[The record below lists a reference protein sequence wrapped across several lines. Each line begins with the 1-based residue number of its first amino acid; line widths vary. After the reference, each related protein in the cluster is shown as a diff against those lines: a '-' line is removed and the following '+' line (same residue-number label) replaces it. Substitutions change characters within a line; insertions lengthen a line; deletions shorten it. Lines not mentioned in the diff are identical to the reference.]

1 MLAIRRGWPPPVPC
15 WTGPMFETAT
25 SPRVFATPLGVDFC
39 ASLIDGL
46 DEALSGQGPEA
57 LARVEIHVANARM
70 QRRLQA
76 LYMQRGSGLL
86 PRIRP
91 VLSLCETADM
101 EGLPPAMTPLALR
114 LELAQLIAGL
124 IDAEPDIAPR
134 AALYALADSLADF
147 MGEMAEEGVTPAS
160 IASLDMGAHSDH
172 WTRAQEFLGIA
183 AKVLAADHRPTPEAR
198 QDAIVSRLIAAW
210 RRAPPR
216 HPVIVAGSTGS
227 RRATFRLM
235 EAVAQLPQGAVVLPG
250 LDRDMPPA
258 IWTGLLTEGPSGMSG
273 QDHPQYRLA
282 RFLVT
287 VGLIPSDVPMW
298 GRALPAVPHRN
309 AVVSLALRP
318 APVTDQWR
326 MEGPRLADVAGAMA
340 GVTLLEAPSP
350 QMEATAIALRLR
362 AAAETG
368 QRAALVTPDRRL
380 ARKVTAQLDR
390 WRIRPDDSAGEVLAQ
405 TAPGRFLRQVA
416 EAATAPVTA
425 EALVALLKHPLCHTG
440 ADRNIHKLRTSD
452 LELKAL
458 RRGLAFPTRTAV
470 MDWAETRHDDPGA
483 RAWAAW
489 LGDHLLDAISRNPMP
504 LATRVE
510 AHRIRAEALAAGPGL
525 SGSGALYDKE
535 PGAQA
540 ARLMAD
546 LDSDAAFGGPMSA
559 RDYADFFA
567 ALTADR
573 EVRFA
578 MRPHADVL
586 IWGTQEARVQGA
598 DVTILAGLNE
608 GTWPGAA
615 EVDPWL
621 NRPLRAEVG
630 LRLPDRVIGLSA
642 HDFQQGI
649 AGAEVWLSRSR
660 RDDETDTVPSRW
672 LNRLVNLLGGASEAS
687 AKALEGMRQRGQGW
701 LAMAQALTC
710 TEARIPPAPRPAPA
724 PQTDRLPHLSV
735 TDVERLVRDP
745 YAIYAKRILHLS
757 PLDPL
762 RASPDARLRGNL
774 IHKVMEAFIKIT
786 PDDLPPDADRLFM
799 GLAEKILAQEAPWPA
814 ARLLWKARIARV
826 LPWYL
831 AVEADLRKLA
841 SPWVVEEKKRWEV
854 PGLSLTLSGMADRI
868 DLTPDGDVAIY
879 DYKTG
884 AVPTEK
890 QAREFNKQL
899 LLEGLMARGGAFADR
914 PLKLRRLAYIGLGTR
929 PEIRDEP
936 VDDAGLD
943 EIAAGLATLVDH
955 YRRADVGFTSRR
967 SVLEIRFE
975 GTYDHLARL
984 GEWDET
990 MDAVVIPV
998 GGRRDG

>member
-1 MLAIRRGWPPPVPC
+1 
-15 WTGPMFETAT
+15 MFDPSTA
-25 SPRVFATPLGVDFC
+25 PRVFATPLGVDFC

-46 DEALSGQGPEA
+46 DVALAGHGPEE
-57 LARVEIHVANARM
+57 LARVDIHVANARM

-76 LYMQRGSGLL
+76 LYTQRGPGLL

-91 VLSLCETADM
+91 VLSLSETADM
-101 EGLPPAMTPLALR
+101 EGLPPAKTPLALR

-124 IDAEPDIAPR
+124 IDANPDLAPR
-134 AALYALADSLADF
+134 AAIYDLADSLADF
-147 MGEMAEEGVTPAS
+147 MGEMAEEGVTPAD
-160 IASLDMGAHSDH
+160 IAALDMGDHSHH
-172 WTRAQEFLGIA
+172 WARAQAFLGIA
-183 AKVLAADHRPTPEAR
+183 ATVMAADDRPTPEAR
-198 QDAIVSRLIAAW
+198 QDAIVTRLIAAW
-210 RRAPPR
+210 RRDPPR

-235 EAVAQLPQGAVVLPG
+235 EAVAQLPQGAVILPG
-250 LDRDMPPA
+250 LDRDLPDT
-258 IWTGLLTEGPSGMSG
+258 IWDRLLADGSSGMSG

-282 RFLVT
+282 RFLDA
-287 VGLIPSDVPMW
+287 LSIPPRDVPLW
-298 GRALPAVPHRN
+298 GRATPAEPQRN

-326 MEGPRLADVAGAMA
+326 LEGPHLVDVAGAMT

-350 QMEATAIALRLR
+350 QVEATAIALRLR
-362 AAAETG
+362 AAVETG

-390 WRIRPDDSAGEVLAQ
+390 WRILPDDSAGQVLAQ

-416 EAATAPVTA
+416 DAATGPMTA

-440 ADRNIHKLRTSD
+440 AERGEHLRRTRD
-452 LELKAL
+452 LELQAL
-458 RRGLAFPTRTAV
+458 RRGLAFPTRAALAAWAEARETDPRAR
-470 MDWAETRHDDPGA
+470 DWAT
-483 RAWAAW
+483 W
-489 LGDHLLDAISRNPMP
+489 LGDHLLNEVTRKPMP
-504 LATRVE
+504 LADRVA
-510 AHRIRAEALAAGPGL
+510 AHRLCAEALAAGPVQP
-525 SGSGALYDKE
+525 GSGELYDKE
-535 PGAQA
+535 PGVQA
-540 ARLMAD
+540 ARLMSD
-546 LDSDAAFGGPMSA
+546 LEADAAHGGAMSA

-578 MRPHADVL
+578 LRPHADVL

-615 EVDPWL
+615 EADPWL
-621 NRPLRAEVG
+621 NRPLRAQAG

-649 AGAEVWLSRSR
+649 AGAEVWLSRAA

-672 LNRLVNLLGGASEAS
+672 LNRLVNLLGGASPAS
-687 AKALEGMRQRGQGW
+687 AEALDGMRARGRHW
-701 LAMAQALTC
+701 LAMAQTLT
-710 TEARIPPAPRPAPA
+710 TPEARVKPEPRPAPA

-735 TDVERLVRDP
+735 TDVERLIRDP
-745 YAIYAKRILHLS
+745 YAIYAARILGLRA
-757 PLDPL
+757 LDPL

-774 IHKVMEAFIKIT
+774 IHKVMEAFIKAT
-786 PDDLPPDADRLFM
+786 PDRLPPDADTLFM
-799 GLAEKILAQEAPWPA
+799 DLTGRILAQEAPWPA
-814 ARLLWKARIARV
+814 ARHLWQARIQRV

-831 AVEADLRKLA
+831 EVEASLRDIA
-841 SPWVVEEKKRWEV
+841 APWVVEEKKRWDV

-890 QAREFNKQL
+890 EAEHFNKQL

-914 PLKLRRLAYIGLGTR
+914 PLTLRRLAYIGLGTR

-936 VDDAGLD
+936 MDDATLD
-943 EIAAGLATLVDH
+943 AVAAGLARLVLH
-955 YRRADVGFTSRR
+955 YRRSDVGFTSRR
-967 SVLEIRFE
+967 AIRETRFE

-990 MDAVVIPV
+990 MDAVVMKV
-998 GGRRDG
+998 GEPRDG